1 MDQDEARR
9 AKVTAAKKKLKKFQN
24 KRTGG
29 GTEGSVGKTHE
40 RTNSTNSSVS
50 SVVSGLSRTNDN
62 HGTNITSHIQD
73 GYDHSLAATAESEKL
88 TGNNLSPDIR
98 MASELFNNS
107 PASNEFA
114 DIASNQ
120 NHEIQRLTE
129 RIRDLENKER
139 TNESSLKNLNT
150 EYQKAVSQLDHFDPV
165 LIASTQKQLE
175 DARHTN
181 SQLREQLSQEE
192 QKVES
197 MEYEISGLRQKLSN
211 QEERSAQLKIALEK
225 SEEESK
231 EYGDL
236 LIISNQRADELEETA
251 KANQEKVDDYEKS
264 HGAAEDSLQ
273 KAKLDLLERET
284 LIAEL
289 RQSTQDLS
297 NELQIQKREAS
308 NATKQLRSLSE
319 KAGQLGKENRTLIQR
334 LEDMRQ
340 TSIKLETE
348 NSAIREQIQ
357 TTGNDSE
364 TSSATEL
371 IAFQQRLSEAESSL
385 AQSRKELEKEKLRTK
400 ELSLQIN
407 PSKLN
412 GHNNDGEPDV
422 QKSLHT
428 LQAQLDVERQKSREV
443 LEQLETVRGEMTEL
457 RRRYMFILEENKQLN
472 ELVEAEVF
480 ESDEFGAGMK
490 DYEVNGDQKF
500 TPDSA
505 LSPGQYASY
514 DHERRRII
522 KRARASLLN
531 LQERAIQDPSLR
543 NFEPSFNAIDSGRSS
558 ASFDDTYRQF
568 ISSSLPPRVKPQHQ
582 AFLDVP
588 KCSGCLGRAVEV

>member
-1 MDQDEARR
+1 MSRIERLL
-9 AKVTAAKKKLKKFQN
+9 LKKFQN
-24 KRTGG
+24 KRTVG

-88 TGNNLSPDIR
+88 TGNDLSPDIR

-150 EYQKAVSQLDHFDPV
+150 EYQKAVSQLKHFDPV

-308 NATKQLRSLSE
+308 NATKQLKSLSE

-371 IAFQQRLSEAESSL
+371 IEFQQRLSEAESSL

-407 PSKLN
+407 PSKVN

>member
-1 MDQDEARR
+1 
-9 AKVTAAKKKLKKFQN
+9 
-24 KRTGG
+24 
-29 GTEGSVGKTHE
+29 
-40 RTNSTNSSVS
+40 
-50 SVVSGLSRTNDN
+50 
-62 HGTNITSHIQD
+62 
-73 GYDHSLAATAESEKL
+73 
-88 TGNNLSPDIR
+88 

-107 PASNEFA
+107 PTSNEFA
-114 DIASNQ
+114 HITSNQ
-120 NHEIQRLTE
+120 EDEIERLTE

-139 TNESSLKNLNT
+139 MNESSLKSLNA
-150 EYQKAVSQLDHFDPV
+150 EYQKAVSQLKHFDPV

-175 DARHTN
+175 EARHTN

-236 LIISNQRADELEETA
+236 LIVSNQRADELEETT
-251 KANQEKVDDYEKS
+251 KTNQEKVDDYEKS
-264 HGAAEDSLQ
+264 HLAVEDSLQ
-273 KAKLDLLERET
+273 KANLDILERDT
-284 LIAEL
+284 LISEL
-289 RQSTQDLS
+289 RQSTEDLS

-308 NATKQLRSLSE
+308 NATKQLKSLSE

-340 TSIKLETE
+340 SSLKLETE

-357 TTGNDSE
+357 STGNETE
-364 TSSATEL
+364 TSSALATDL
-371 IAFQQRLSEAESSL
+371 IEFQQQLSKAESSL
-385 AQSRKELEKEKLRTK
+385 AESRKQLEEERQRTK
-400 ELSLQIN
+400 DLTLQLN
-407 PSKLN
+407 NSKMN
-412 GHNNDGEPDV
+412 DHNNDGAPDA
-422 QKSLHT
+422 KKTLRT

-443 LEQLETVRGEMTEL
+443 LSQLETVRGEMTEL

-480 ESDEFGAGMK
+480 EGDEFGAGMK
-490 DYEVNGDQKF
+490 DYEVNGDRKF

-531 LQERAIQDPSLR
+531 LQERAIHDPSLR
-543 NFEPSFNAIDSGRSS
+543 NFEPSYNAIDSERSS
-558 ASFDDTYRQF
+558 ESFDSYRQL
-568 ISSSLPPRVKPQHQ
+568 INSSLPPRIKPQHQ
-582 AFLDVP
+582 AFMDVP
-588 KCSGCLGRAVEV
+588 KCSGCLGGAVEV

>member
-1 MDQDEARR
+1 
-9 AKVTAAKKKLKKFQN
+9 
-24 KRTGG
+24 
-29 GTEGSVGKTHE
+29 
-40 RTNSTNSSVS
+40 
-50 SVVSGLSRTNDN
+50 
-62 HGTNITSHIQD
+62 
-73 GYDHSLAATAESEKL
+73 
-88 TGNNLSPDIR
+88 

-107 PASNEFA
+107 SASNEFP
-114 DIASNQ
+114 DIPSNH
-120 NHEIQRLTE
+120 NNEIQRLTE
-129 RIRDLENKER
+129 RIRDLEYKER
-139 TNESSLKNLNT
+139 TSESSFKNLNT
-150 EYQKAVSQLDHFDPV
+150 EYQKAVSQLQHFDPV

-175 DARHTN
+175 EARHANT
-181 SQLREQLSQEE
+181 QLREQLSQEE

-211 QEERSAQLKIALEK
+211 QEERSAQLKSALEK

-251 KANQEKVDDYEKS
+251 KTNQEKVDEYEKS
-264 HGAAEDSLQ
+264 HVAVEDSLQ
-273 KAKLDLLERET
+273 KAKLDLLERDT

-289 RQSTQDLS
+289 RQSTEDLS

-308 NATKQLRSLSE
+308 NATKQLKSLSE

-348 NSAIREQIQ
+348 NSAIREQFQ
-357 TTGNDSE
+357 TTGTESE
-364 TSSATEL
+364 TSSTLATDL
-371 IAFQQRLSEAESSL
+371 IEFQQRLSEAESSL
-385 AQSRKELEKEKLRTK
+385 GKSKKELEEEKQRSK

-407 PSKLN
+407 SAKMN
-412 GHNNDGEPDV
+412 GDNNDGEPDV
-422 QKSLHT
+422 EKSLRT

-443 LEQLETVRGEMTEL
+443 LGQLETVRDEMAEL

-490 DYEVNGDQKF
+490 DYEVNGDGKF

-543 NFEPSFNAIDSGRSS
+543 NFDPSSNAIDSGRSS
-558 ASFDDTYRQF
+558 ASFDDSYRQL

-582 AFLDVP
+582 AFMDVP